1 MWDKYLKA
9 ILSCFFLLL
18 VCLGFFV
25 GRKYVSGFVQKIL
38 NKITSL
44 IMKAAREIHSSS
56 ILSAI
61 LLLHPIFSS
70 ICSLGFF

>member
-1 MWDKYLKA
+1 M
-9 ILSCFFLLL
+9 
-18 VCLGFFV
+18 
-25 GRKYVSGFVQKIL
+25 SGFVQKIL
-38 NKITSL
+38 NKIASL

-70 ICSLGFF
+70 ICSLVFFKIISFLHTSSCF